1 MSSGNGKRD
10 RTPTPKD
17 LRKIKRISFKA
28 FLYLKGLFKD
38 FRRET
43 VKPEKGL
50 KILSHRAPTIN
61 DLDAR
66 IPVARHKNS
75 DNGLHYSY
83 EPSRIQNTRD
93 SLFWQ
98 WRRVTEWYRYIND
111 PCENI
116 RGT

>member
-1 MSSGNGKRD
+1 
-10 RTPTPKD
+10 

-43 VKPEKGL
+43 P
-50 KILSHRAPTIN
+50 KIQFGSNFLSRRAPTIN
-61 DLDAR
+61 DLEPK
-66 IPVARHKNS
+66 IHVAYKKNGTIIYY
-75 DNGLHYSY
+75 DY

-98 WRRVTEWYRYIND
+98 WRRVREWYRYIND
-111 PCENI
+111 PVENI
-116 RGT
+116 SGHIIT